1 MLVCLSSFMSLAQG
15 DDDYGDDNDDGVTT
29 TTQSQ
34 GRGMSACVFV
44 FPGCIHMKLIA
55 KFGGIRQAS

>member
-15 DDDYGDDNDDGVTT
+15 DDDYGDDNDYGDYNNAITRPWDV
-29 TTQSQ
+29 
-34 GRGMSACVFV
+34 CVRLC